1 MADRAAVRG
10 SVTVATLVQRPGA
23 FAFRPLEEQVGHPGV
38 DEVELVLLVAT
49 FSQHAQV

>member
-1 MADRAAVRG
+1 MADRATVRR
-10 SVTVATLVQRPGA
+10 SVAIAMLLQRPGA